1 MDSKVKPSIVILGF
15 STNLGRYS
23 NILFQKLRESTIPF
37 YLVNER
43 YQNLR
48 SPKVY
53 GSLAELPNSI
63 HTLSIYVNP
72 EISSSMQSQILLL
85 APQRVIFNP
94 GSENLSLAKSLE
106 SKGIQVLHACS
117 IVLFQTGQLFPSH

>member
-1 MDSKVKPSIVILGF
+1 LDSKVKPSIIILGF
-15 STNLGRYS
+15 STNPGRYS
-23 NILFQKLRESTIPF
+23 NILYHKLRGGEIPF

-53 GSLAELPNSI
+53 GSLAQLPTSL

-72 EISSSMQSQILLL
+72 EISTSMQSQILAI

-117 IVLFQTGQLFPSH
+117 IVLFQTGQLFPHS